1 MIFRSIDFT
10 PYFRILDIRRGI
22 LPPLQNNI
30 KKIPGRAGIIIANQ
44 DSKGNIIEEDI
55 IEVDI
60 ELMEN
65 SKSLLRSKI
74 REVAFKL
81 LGTKEDKLIL
91 PDEPDKY
98 DLAILTGDTKLKEI
112 YTIGSTTLKFL
123 RSEAISYGDIALEP
137 LDGLLSTNNG
147 TYESKGIITVQFNSN
162 SSYLE
167 ITLLD
172 TGEFLYLEHD
182 FIAGDEVIIDLEK
195 ESIRKNGVLIME
207 YLYLESDFFFIPV
220 GDYEINIKPINVTAS
235 LSYIERWL

>member
-1 MIFRSIDFT
+1 MIFRGVDFSNH
-10 PYFRILDIRRGI
+10 FRILDIRRGI
-22 LPPLQNNI
+22 LPPLDVKI
-30 KKIPGRAGIIIANQ
+30 KKIPGRAGVIIANQ
-44 DSKGNIIEEDI
+44 EKKSNIIEEDI

-81 LGTKEDKLIL
+81 IGTNKDKLIL
-91 PDEPDKY
+91 ADEPDKY
-98 DLAILTGDTKLKEI
+98 DLAILTGDTNLKEI
-112 YTIGSTTLKFL
+112 YTIGTTTLRFL
-123 RSEAISYGDIALEP
+123 RPEAISYGDIVTEP
-137 LDGLLSTNNG
+137 LDGLLATNNG

-162 SSYLE
+162 SSYLD

-182 FIAGDEVIIDLEK
+182 FNINDEVVIDLEK
-195 ESIRKNGVLIME
+195 ESIRKNGSLIMDD
-207 YLYLESDFFFIPV
+207 LYLDSDFFAIPV
-220 GDYEINIKPINVTAS
+220 GNYEIDIKPIDVTAS